1 MIEYLKIKG
10 DNIMGYESRLYV
22 VDKHKDMKNE
32 DLGLVWASVIAVYDL
47 SKVGEDFVSK
57 VRAFPDTDCYV
68 YADDGNTQIVEDC
81 YGAKLK
87 EIPLNEMIAILA
99 YEIGVNSYYRR
110 FKPILALLMAFD
122 PKDWD
127 NLVVLHYG
135 Y

>member
-1 MIEYLKIKG
+1 
-10 DNIMGYESRLYV
+10 MGYESRLYV
-22 VDKHKDMKNE
+22 VDKYKNMKNE
-32 DLGLVWASVIAVYDL
+32 DLGLVWSSVIAVYDL
-47 SKVGEDFVSK
+47 SKAGEDFVRK

-68 YADDGNTQIVEDC
+68 YADDGNTPIVEDR

-99 YEIGVNSYYRR
+99 YEIRANSYYRR
-110 FKPILALLMAFD
+110 LKPILALLMAFD
-122 PKDWD
+122 PRDWE

>member
-1 MIEYLKIKG
+1 
-10 DNIMGYESRLYV
+10 MGYESRLYI

-32 DLGLVWASVIAVYDL
+32 DLGLVWSSVIAVYDL
-47 SKVGEDFVSK
+47 SKAGENFVSK

-68 YADDGNTQIVEDC
+68 YADDGNTQITEDC
-81 YGAKLK
+81 YGDKLK

-99 YEIGVNSYYRR
+99 YEIGANSYYRR